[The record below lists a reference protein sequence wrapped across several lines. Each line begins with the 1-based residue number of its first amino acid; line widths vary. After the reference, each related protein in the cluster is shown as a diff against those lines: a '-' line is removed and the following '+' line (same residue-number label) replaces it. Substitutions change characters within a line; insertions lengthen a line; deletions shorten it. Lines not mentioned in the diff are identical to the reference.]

1 MRAHIIY
8 ILLCAATLL
17 HAQGA
22 KELVILH
29 TNDLHSTIEPL
40 SQLLPYT
47 MLRGRAGMMRCAAM
61 VEQER
66 QRNPHLLLLDSDRLK
81 LIDANTFGRS
91 RPYPITFSE
100 PPKRS
105 WQPR

>member
-29 TNDLHSTIEPL
+29 TNDLHSTI
-40 SQLLPYT
+40 
-47 MLRGRAGMMRCAAM
+47 
-61 VEQER
+61 
-66 QRNPHLLLLDSDRLK
+66 
-81 LIDANTFGRS
+81 
-91 RPYPITFSE
+91 
-100 PPKRS
+100 
-105 WQPR
+105 